1 MVQANVT
8 GADEGVSYIGKYVPL
23 FNDMGE
29 PASLKIA
36 EMARH
41 TLRTS
46 VVAPEGV
53 TCQFDF
59 DTILLNAPDAPNIGS
74 LPLWDSGTWDESLWS
89 SPVEKIMQMR
99 WYSVGGTGYALAPS
113 LQISSGSTI
122 PLDVEIIKSDVTY
135 QVAQI
140 VS

>member
-41 TLRTS
+41 TLRT
-46 VVAPEGV
+46 GV
-53 TCQFDF
+53 RMTEAVSCLFDF
-59 DTILLNAPDAPNIGS
+59 YTTLLNAPDAPNIGS
-74 LPLWDSGTWDESLWS
+74 LPLWDSGTWDKSLWS
-89 SPVEKIMQMR
+89 APVEKIMQMN
-99 WYSVGGTGYALAPS
+99 WYSVGGTGYALAPA
-113 LQISSGSTI
+113 LQVTSGSTI